1 MTYWN
6 KAKCDTISN
15 VGINFNQLFIA
26 RSGSLISPKMV
37 KILAIISN
45 VLLVIGIVFLI
56 TLNIAMAITMFVA
69 SLAISLTIFNTLFRE
84 RTAMKIII
92 NISFVIVLI
101 AIIFAYVTLTK

>member
-1 MTYWN
+1 MSVL
-6 KAKCDTISN
+6 I
-15 VGINFNQLFIA
+15 FNQLFIA
-26 RSGSLISPKMV
+26 RSGRLISPKMV

-45 VLLVIGIVFLI
+45 VLLVIGIVFLMNGDI
-56 TLNIAMAITMFVA
+56 GRARAMFGGA
-69 SLAISLTIFNTLFRE
+69 LGRRLTIFNTLFRE